1 MIISADMYKLC
12 IVSHA
17 YILFAGAD
25 MINDVSAG
33 KFDPSMLST
42 VGSYGVPYIS
52 MHMRGEPTTMM
63 ESIYTTYKDDSTSM
77 VLEVAN
83 ELNKQLQD
91 NVNQHIPLWLQII
104 DPGIG
109 FAKNYKQ
116 NIQLLKPCNIHLFKK
131 LLNDRP
137 LLVGISR
144 KKFLTKIIMDTYHQ
158 RILDTVAMNNM
169 NTDHD
174 DDDEYNSKPS
184 CNKSIVG
191 MSIKVDTSNS
201 CRDIATSA
209 GCIAAMMGGANIV
222 RVHNVEHTRIALD
235 TIHTLY

>member
-1 MIISADMYKLC
+1 
-12 IVSHA
+12 
-17 YILFAGAD
+17 

-33 KFDPSMLST
+33 KFDPLMLST

-63 ESIYTTYKDDSTSM
+63 ESIYTTYNDDSTTM

-116 NIQLLKPCNIHLFKK
+116 NIQLLKPSNMHLFKK

-158 RILDTVAMNNM
+158 RILDTATMNNM

-174 DDDEYNSKPS
+174 GDVDYNCGDNSKPS
-184 CNKSIVG
+184 CSNNID

-201 CRDIATSA
+201 YRDIATSA

-235 TIHTLY
+235 TFRTLY